1 MRAYLMILMM
11 MAALVISALA
21 PLAGVAHAQD
31 AREIERRIITYV
43 KNNLEPGKPLLVTK
57 LYNEVFTS
65 PAERKVL
72 DKLNR
77 VFFRIPL
84 FIVEHQV
91 TQERLP
97 TLEEIAGQFDFYGP
111 EEADVVLSIM
121 ESDPRVPKFINR
133 DPETRELVGIDVDKV
148 KADSRFNQVVER
160 AIAGWEGKAAPA
172 VSGMSYDGEEMSLSA
187 MKGKTVLLYVW
198 FTNCPPCVRITPEL
212 VALHE
217 KYSGRGF
224 TVLGA
229 NADKVL
235 GLSYDDVVR
244 AEYVKN
250 QSISFPLIHLTPE
263 SRKALGGVNIF
274 PTLFLVNAEGTIANY
289 YVSYQPFDV
298 LEKDVQAAMAR

>member
-1 MRAYLMILMM
+1 MM
-11 MAALVISALA
+11 ALVISAFALS
-21 PLAGVAHAQD
+21 AGITRAED

-65 PAERKVL
+65 PEERKVL

-77 VFFRIPL
+77 VFFRVPL

-97 TLEEIAGQFDFYGP
+97 TLEEISGQFDFYGP
-111 EEADVVLSIM
+111 EEADVVLAIM
-121 ESDPRVPKFINR
+121 ESDPRVPKFISR
-133 DPETRELVGIDVDKV
+133 DPETRELVGIDVEKV
-148 KADSRFNQVVER
+148 KADSRFNQVVQR
-160 AIAGWEGKAAPA
+160 AIAGWEGKAAPD
-172 VSGMSYDGEEMSLSA
+172 VSGTSYDGEEMSLTA

-212 VALHE
+212 VALHN
-217 KYSGRGF
+217 KLSSRDF

-235 GLSYDDVVR
+235 GLPYDDAFR
-244 AEYVKN
+244 AEYVKEY
-250 QSISFPLIHLTPE
+250 SISFPLIHLTPE
-263 SRKALGGVNIF
+263 SRAALGGVNIF
-274 PTLFLVNAEGTIANY
+274 PTLFLVDPAGSIVNY
-289 YVSYQPFDV
+289 YVNYQPLDV
-298 LEKDVQAAMAR
+298 LEKDARAAMAR